1 MPTRRTSLIVSA
13 VALTA
18 LVASGCGGSDSSA
31 SPSTG
36 GGETQSVRVA
46 LSAFQD
52 VNSVYVGIEK
62 GYFAEAG
69 VDLKITQ
76 SDWPTANELLVGGH
90 VDLANAC
97 ESDVMLHNAQKHET
111 TLAFPLFYFA
121 GGGLVF
127 NPKKHDWKTFE
138 EFLSTNGGDREAALR
153 STLEQAKGAKIG
165 VSKVSGDYPT
175 LLGLLET
182 AGLNV
187 KDYKVLDIVQEELP
201 PTLFSGSIDIMIGG
215 IPQRLVA
222 LDNGYKTLLD
232 QGAVPSTIAHCGFAA
247 KREWVDKNPELAA
260 RTEGAILKS
269 LAYIEKHPDDAFPII
284 ADHLKSAGTEISV
297 EQLKNVWN
305 KMEFFPDSP
314 EWYQENVVSPTGKFY
329 WKARFDS
336 VNEQLHAAGSLKS
349 ELTVPMTDLNYG
361 LKTVP
366 ESAKVP
372 TSGNG

>member
-1 MPTRRTSLIVSA
+1 MLVGVLTSA
-13 VALTA
+13 CAGGD
-18 LVASGCGGSDSSA
+18 SGGGGSDGQ
-31 SPSTG
+31 T
-36 GGETQSVRVA
+36 VRLA

-52 VNSVYVGIEK
+52 VNSVYVGLEK
-62 GYFAEAG
+62 GYFDDAG
-69 VDLKITQ
+69 VKLDITQ
-76 SDWPTANELLVGGH
+76 SDWPSANELLVGGH

-97 ESDVMLHNAQKHET
+97 ESDVMLHNAQKNDT

-127 NPKKHDWKTFE
+127 SPEKHHWKGFE
-138 EFLSTNGGDREAALR
+138 DFLKENGGDRTAALR

-182 AGLNV
+182 AGLDV
-187 KDYKVLDIVQEELP
+187 KDYDVLDIVQEELP

-215 IPQRLVA
+215 IPQRLIA
-222 LDNGYKTLLD
+222 IDKGYDTLLD
-232 QGAVPSTIAHCGFAA
+232 QSAVPSTIAHCGFAA
-247 KREWVDKNPELAA
+247 HRKWVDDNPQLAA
-260 RTEGAILKS
+260 KVEGAILKS

-297 EQLKNVWN
+297 DQLKNVWN

-314 EWYQENVVSPTGKFY
+314 DWYDKNVVSPDGKFY
-329 WKARFDS
+329 WRARFDS
-336 VNEQLHAAGSLKS
+336 VHEQLQAAGSLKS
-349 ELTVPMTDLNYG
+349 ELSVPMTDLNYG

-366 ESAKVP
+366 ASAK
-372 TSGNG
+372 GNN